1 MKRAYQEKEVLAR
14 GKTVYIGIDVHKDSW
29 HVTARTEGEEIFH
42 GRMPSR
48 YHALQSLFDRFHEC
62 IFKVAYEAGPCG
74 FWLYDKLTQ
83 DCIEAIVV
91 PPSLIPIESGNKVK
105 TDKRDS
111 RKLATLLE
119 NNMLKKVHVL
129 TEEERAHRELVRTRR
144 QIVNKRNGLACQIK
158 SKLLFHGIKCPLL
171 GKETW
176 SKRYITWLK
185 ELTLERES
193 LKTSFQYLIELYEYL
208 SVQIVRITKKVIEL
222 SKTEKYRDKVD
233 LLRTIP
239 GIGKIIA
246 IELLVELQDIE
257 RFKSAENISSYLG
270 LTPSEY
276 STGQYVRQGR
286 ITRCGNS
293 RARTCL
299 VESSWFLIAKD
310 PFMGRK
316 YMKLKNRRG
325 AKRAIIA
332 IARNLIVRIR
342 AMLLNNEPYIVG
354 AIGI

>member
-1 MKRAYQEKEVLAR
+1 MRVKYQKKEVLAIS
-14 GKTVYIGIDVHKDSW
+14 KEVYIGVDVHKDSW
-29 HVTARTEGEEIFH
+29 HVTARADGEEVFH
-42 GRMPSR
+42 SRIPSQ
-48 YHALQSLFDRFHEC
+48 YPVFKKLLERFPRC
-62 IFKVAYEAGPCG
+62 KFSVAYEAGPCG
-74 FWLYDKLTQ
+74 FWFYDKLIQ
-83 DCIEAIVV
+83 DGIETIVV

-111 RKLATLLE
+111 HKIAKLLE
-119 NNMLKKVHVL
+119 SKMLKKVYVL

-144 QIVNKRNGLACQIK
+144 QIVNHRNDVARQIK
-158 SKLLFHGIKCPLL
+158 SKLLFHGIRCPLP

-176 SKRYITWLK
+176 SKRYITWIK
-185 ELTLERES
+185 ELMLERKS
-193 LKTSFQYLIELYEYL
+193 LKTSFDYLMELYEYL
-208 SVQIVRITKKVIEL
+208 TVQILKITKRVIEL
-222 SKTEKYRDKVD
+222 CRIEKYRDKVT
-233 LLRTIP
+233 LLRTVP

-257 RFKSAENISSYLG
+257 RFKSAEKIASYLG

-276 STGQYVRQGR
+276 STGQYIRQGR

-293 RARTCL
+293 RARTSL
-299 VESSWFLIAKD
+299 VESSWFLITKD

-316 YMKLKNRRG
+316 YIKLKNRRG

-342 AMLLNNEPYIVG
+342 VMLLKNEPYIVG
-354 AIGI
+354 V

>member
-1 MKRAYQEKEVLAR
+1 MKRAYQKKEVLAR
-14 GKTVYIGIDVHKDSW
+14 GKEVYIGIDVHKDSW
-29 HVTARTEGEEIFH
+29 HVTARTEAEEIFH
-42 GRMPSR
+42 GRMPSQ
-48 YHALQSLFDRFHEC
+48 YHALQSLFDRFQEC
-62 IFKVAYEAGPCG
+62 IVKVSYEAGPCG

-83 DCIEAIVV
+83 DCIETIVV

-158 SKLLFHGIKCPLL
+158 SKLLFHGITCPLP
-171 GKETW
+171 GKERW
-176 SKRYITWLK
+176 SRRYITWLK
-185 ELTLERES
+185 ELTLEKES

-208 SVQIVRITKKVIEL
+208 SVQIISITKKVIEL
-222 SKTEKYRDKVD
+222 TRIDKYRDKVD

-246 IELLVELQDIE
+246 IELLVELQNIE

-342 AMLLNNEPYIVG
+342 AMLLTNEPYRLG